1 MLFQLPSFLIF
12 FVAFCAFFA
21 ICPKRLR
28 LVYVT
33 LASLFFYAW
42 WYPPYLILLVG
53 MVVGC
58 WLLLQLI
65 WRDKGWLTVA
75 LILAFMPLV
84 FFKYMDFLLES
95 VAALTGLETPHFGW
109 TVPLAVSFVTFSVV
123 SYMVDTARQ
132 PGKTPPR
139 FWSTAVYVTF
149 FPHLIAGPIL
159 RAHHILPQLP
169 QLRLD
174 RAAFVSNL
182 ALFTTGMLKKVLVAD
197 PVGVFVD
204 QAYAGHATLSGWEA
218 LVAIFG
224 FSIQIYCDFSAYSD
238 MAIAL
243 AGMLGINFPENFRSP
258 YGSASLSEI
267 WRRWH
272 MTLSFWLRDYVFKPL
287 HHRLHK
293 YARQLS
299 IILTMTLSGLWH
311 GAAWTFVLWGLIQGL
326 IISIESASGYSKYA
340 NKVRGWQRAF
350 CIGLTFLVWSF
361 LTVIF
366 RAPNL
371 SVAYD
376 VAIGGFVHGDWITWP
391 AAATMPVIWGA
402 ILLVLHPFD
411 QIEKIRT
418 AATRIPAQLL
428 VPVLFMLIVG
438 SSILAS
444 QQPQNFY
451 YFDF

>member
-12 FVAFCAFFA
+12 FVTFCALFA
-21 ICPKRLR
+21 LCPRRLR
-28 LVYVT
+28 LIFVT

-42 WYPPYLILLVG
+42 WYPPYLILLIG

-65 WRDKGWLTVA
+65 WHDKRWLTVS
-75 LILAFMPLV
+75 LFVAFMPLV
-84 FFKYMDFLLES
+84 LFKYTDFLLGS
-95 VAALTGLETPHFGW
+95 MAMMTGLSTPRFGW
-109 TVPLAVSFVTFSVV
+109 TLPLALSFVTFSVV
-123 SYMVDTARQ
+123 SYMVDIARQ
-132 PGKTPPR
+132 PEKTRPR
-139 FWSTAVYVTF
+139 FWPTAVYVTF

-169 QLRLD
+169 KLGLNRS
-174 RAAFVSNL
+174 AIVPNL
-182 ALFTTGMLKKVLVAD
+182 ALFATGMLKKVLVAD
-197 PVGVFVD
+197 PVGAFVD
-204 QAYAGHATLSGWEA
+204 QAYAGHATLSGWEG
-218 LVAIFG
+218 LVAIIG

-243 AGMLGINFPENFRSP
+243 AGMLGISFPENFHSP
-258 YGSASLSEI
+258 YASASLTEV

-272 MTLSFWLRDYVFKPL
+272 MTLSFWLRDYLFKPL
-287 HHRLHK
+287 HQRFHK

-311 GAAWTFVLWGLIQGL
+311 GAAWSFAFWGLIQGL
-326 IISIESASGYSKYA
+326 VMSVENATGYSRYA
-340 NKVRGWQRAF
+340 NNVQGWRRGF
-350 CIGLTFLVWSF
+350 CVAWTFLIWTF

-366 RAPNL
+366 RSPNL

-376 VAIGGFVHGDWITWP
+376 VAIGTFTRGGWSNWP
-391 AAATMPVIWGA
+391 SDATVPVISA
-402 ILLVLHPFD
+402 IVLLVLHPVD
-411 QIEKIRT
+411 QIAKIR
-418 AATRIPAQLL
+418 AVACRIPAQLL
-428 VPVLFMLIVG
+428 VPVLLMLIIG
-438 SSILAS
+438 SSVLAA

>member
-12 FVAFCAFFA
+12 FVVFCVLFA
-21 ICPKRLR
+21 LCPGRLR
-28 LVYVT
+28 LPFVT

-42 WYPPYLILLVG
+42 WYPPYLILLAG
-53 MVVGC
+53 MVVVC

-65 WRDKGWLTVA
+65 WRDKRWLKVSLVIT
-75 LILAFMPLV
+75 LMPLV
-84 FFKYMDFLLES
+84 LFKYTDFLLGS
-95 VAALTGLETPHFGW
+95 VATLSGLSVPVIGW
-109 TVPLAVSFVTFSVV
+109 TLPLAVSFVTFSII

-132 PGKTPPR
+132 PEKTPPA

-174 RAAFVSNL
+174 RAAFVPNL
-182 ALFTTGMLKKVLVAD
+182 ALFTTGILKKVLIAD
-197 PVGVFVD
+197 PVGAFVD
-204 QAYAGHATLSGWEA
+204 QAYASHATLSAWEGV
-218 LVAIFG
+218 VAIFG

-243 AGMLGINFPENFRSP
+243 AGMLGISFPANFHSP
-258 YGSASLSEI
+258 YASTSLSEV

-287 HHRLHK
+287 HHRLHT

-299 IILTMTLSGLWH
+299 IILTLTISGLWH
-311 GAAWTFVLWGLIQGL
+311 GAAWTFVLWGLLQGL
-326 IISIESASGYSKYA
+326 VVSAESATGYSRYA
-340 NKVRGWQRAF
+340 NKVRGWQRAL
-350 CIGLTFLVWSF
+350 CISWTFLIWS
-361 LTVIF
+361 LLVVIF
-366 RAPNL
+366 RSPNL

-376 VAIGGFVHGDWITWP
+376 MVIGTLSRGGWGLWP
-391 AAATMPVIWGA
+391 EEATVPVLSGIVLLALHPIDQIAKIREAAGRIPAPLLAPV
-402 ILLVLHPFD
+402 LLVL
-411 QIEKIRT
+411 II
-418 AATRIPAQLL
+418 
-428 VPVLFMLIVG
+428 G
-438 SSILAS
+438 SSILAA